1 MGACREHRE
10 DIIYTRGDMI
20 DFEQLINLD
29 KQLLLAMNGSD
40 SLFWDGVM
48 LVYTSTIIWIPLALA
63 LIYLLIKNNN
73 LMNFIVLL
81 VMCAIVIALTDGIT
95 STICKPL
102 FARFRPTHDPE
113 IMYLVDVVDN
123 YRAYKY
129 GFMSSHAANSF
140 GIAVFVMLLVKN
152 KLLSISLILWAL
164 INCYSRIYLG
174 VHYPG
179 DIICGAVTG
188 ILSGVLVYKL
198 YSYIR
203 EKMRS
208 GHRGWIS
215 DNYTKSGYSVSDVHF
230 LLMVLYATF
239 AIIPSIAFITL
250 QYKLI

>member
-1 MGACREHRE
+1 
-10 DIIYTRGDMI
+10 MI

>member
-1 MGACREHRE
+1 MFDLEQ
-10 DIIYTRGDMI
+10 II
-20 DFEQLINLD
+20 DFD
-29 KQLLLAMNGSD
+29 KHLLLAMNGSD

-48 LVYTSTIIWIPLALA
+48 SVYTTTVVWIPFALA
-63 LIYLLIKNNN
+63 LIYLLIRNNS
-73 LMNFIVLL
+73 LMNFVVLL
-81 VMCAIVIALTDGIT
+81 FMLTLVMVITDGIT

-113 IMYLVDVVDN
+113 IMYLVDVVNN

-152 KLLSISLILWAL
+152 KLLSFSVIIWAL

-179 DIICGAVTG
+179 DILCGIVVG
-188 ILSGVLVYKL
+188 ILSGLFVYRI

-203 EKMRS
+203 DKMRS
-208 GHRGWIS
+208 GNRGWIS
-215 DNYTKSGYSVSDVHF
+215 DNYTKSGYSVSDIHF
-230 LLMVLYATF
+230 MLMVLYATF
-239 AIIPSIAFITL
+239 ALIPSIAFLTL
-250 QYKLI
+250 HYKFI

>member
-1 MGACREHRE
+1 MF
-10 DIIYTRGDMI
+10 DL
-20 DFEQLINLD
+20 EQLINID

-48 LVYTSTIIWIPLALA
+48 HVYTTTVVWIPFALA
-63 LIYLLIKNNN
+63 LVYLLIKNNN
-73 LMNFIVLL
+73 LMNFIVL
-81 VMCAIVIALTDGIT
+81 VAMCALVITLADGIT

-113 IMYLVDVVDN
+113 IMYLVDVVNN

-129 GFMSSHAANSF
+129 GFMSSHAAKSF
-140 GIAVFVMLLVKN
+140 GIAMFVMLLVKN
-152 KLLSISLILWAL
+152 RLLSVSLVIWAL
-164 INCYSRIYLG
+164 LNCYSRIYLG

-179 DIICGAVTG
+179 DIICGTLVG

-203 EKMRS
+203 DKMRS
-208 GHRGWIS
+208 GNRGWIS

-230 LLMVLYATF
+230 MLMVLYATF
-239 AIIPSIAFITL
+239 ALIPSIAFITL
-250 QYKLI
+250 HYKLI